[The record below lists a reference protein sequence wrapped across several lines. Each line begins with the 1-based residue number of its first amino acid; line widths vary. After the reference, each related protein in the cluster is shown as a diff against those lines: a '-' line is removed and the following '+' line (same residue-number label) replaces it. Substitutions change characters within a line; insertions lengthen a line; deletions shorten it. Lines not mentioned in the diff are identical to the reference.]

1 MNFIQRDKQTIV
13 ILGCQHLFQL
23 VENESSPTF
32 RQLVE
37 SIIEEHQ
44 VGFIGEEAEQGRR
57 SLAQQ
62 IATSRN
68 LRYQNI
74 DIPLVVQGQIRLPPY
89 TRYNRATG
97 LVEVVVDSDKYVI
110 AWTLVREY
118 HMYKTFVDALAAAE
132 PSLLICG
139 RSHVTGL
146 VELLG
151 DRYKII
157 PLSFA
162 KNLKRI
168 AGTRGVAGKMKA

>member
-1 MNFIQRDKQTIV
+1 LLRA
-13 ILGCQHLFQL
+13 
-23 VENESSPTF
+23 SSKSTRFVSSGKRPNK
-32 RQLVE
+32 
-37 SIIEEHQ
+37 
-44 VGFIGEEAEQGRR
+44 VGVALHSRSRR
-57 SLAQQ
+57 AG
-62 IATSRN
+62 IM
-68 LRYQNI
+68 RYQNI
-74 DIPLVVQGQIRLPPY
+74 DIQLVVQGQIRLPPY

-97 LVEVVVDSDKYVI
+97 LVEAAVDSDKYVI

-118 HMYKTFVDALAAAE
+118 HIYKTFVDALAPAE

-162 KNLKRI
+162 KNLKRM
-168 AGTRGVAGKMKA
+168 AGIPSKCT